1 MIGQLELDSHDIP
14 VFRSKQSLAT
24 TTLKKMFRE
33 SRAYGLCDEHGTRVK
48 KALPVVSTPTLE
60 RLLELIQRKKLDKNR
75 QKAAAAI
82 FIALYCGVPYHNIP
96 DISLSGELGVI
107 KYKNQTFLPCT
118 RIGMQ
123 KLWLY
128 GVQHKVCDANN
139 QPPLEDLLK
148 IFSLPVD
155 LYDTF
160 SHALSLLKTGLP
172 EPQRILN
179 VLRSLG
185 LPRSIFFPQLV
196 FLGRLE
202 KLKASNELKSLFML
216 PWSRIPPYD
225 KGLVVIRHFDDEVG
239 FNFKKKNTTPRDF
252 GISLDH

>member
-14 VFRSKQSLAT
+14 VFRSKQSPAT

-33 SRAYGLCDEHGTRVK
+33 SRAYHLCDEHGFRVN
-48 KALPVVSTPTLE
+48 KALPVVSTATLE
-60 RLLELIQRKKLDKNR
+60 RLLELIQRKTSNTNR
-75 QKAAAAI
+75 QKAEAAI
-82 FIALYCGVPYHNIP
+82 FIAIHCGVPYHNIP
-96 DISLSGELGVI
+96 DVSLSREIGVI
-107 KYKNQTFLPCT
+107 KYKNQSFLPCT

-155 LYDTF
+155 LYPTF
-160 SHALSLLKTGLP
+160 SHALSILKTGLP
-172 EPQRILN
+172 EPQGILN
-179 VLRSLG
+179 ALRSLG

-202 KLKASNELKSLFML
+202 RLKASNELKSLFML

-239 FNFKKKNTTPRDF
+239 FNFKTKTTTPRDF

>member
-1 MIGQLELDSHDIP
+1 MIGQLELDSHGVP
-14 VFRSKQSLAT
+14 VFRRKQSLAT

-33 SRAYGLCDEHGTRVK
+33 SRAYGLCDDHGSRVK
-48 KALPVVSTPTLE
+48 KALPIVSTPTLE
-60 RLLELIQRKKLDKNR
+60 RLLELIQKKKIDKNR

-82 FIALYCGVPYHNIP
+82 FIAIYCGAPYHNIP
-96 DISLSGELGVI
+96 DISFSRCSGFLE
-107 KYKNQTFLPCT
+107 YKNQTFLPCT
-118 RIGMQ
+118 RTGMQ
-123 KLWLY
+123 KLWIY
-128 GVQHKVCDANN
+128 GVRHEVCDANI

-160 SHALSLLKTGLP
+160 SHALSILKTGLP
-172 EPQRILN
+172 EPQGILN
-179 VLRSLG
+179 ALRSLG

-202 KLKASNELKSLFML
+202 RLKASNELKSLFML
-216 PWSRIPPYD
+216 PWARIPPYD
-225 KGLVVIRHFDDEVG
+225 KGLVVVKLFNDEVG
-239 FNFKKKNTTPRDF
+239 FTFKKKNTTPRDF